1 MKLYIVPETGVSIK
15 ENVTNYFE
23 MDYKNFIDLVF
34 GQSFNNVS
42 IVSEKQES
50 DLLICGIQTLETTP
64 LDKKTMLVCVENCSA
79 KGRPHYKHFNLFQH
93 YNDSRISIF
102 IYNDISKI
110 VKGNNFI
117 AIPFIYLYIDQFVR
131 LEKTL
136 TVPKVSF
143 ADKKFCLIASR
154 NNLNRNKGET
164 LHLLSNIDCIDLM
177 GKYEELKSTS
187 CYHSQELLSVFS
199 QYKFIICF
207 ENSKNDGYITEKLFN
222 VFLAGS
228 IPVYDGAPNLDDFIN
243 PAAILNYQDPKFLKK
258 LSLLNTNEK
267 LYEITLRLPKISKNY
282 YNENWSQEL
291 QKFLE

>member
-1 MKLYIVPETGVSIK
+1 MKLYIVPETGVSIT
-15 ENVTNYFE
+15 ENVSNYFE

-34 GQSFNNVS
+34 DESFNNVS
-42 IVSEKQES
+42 FVSEKQEA

-64 LDKKTMLVCVENCSA
+64 LDKKTMLVCVENCSS
-79 KGRPHYKHFNLFQH
+79 GRPHYKHFNLFKH
-93 YNDSRISIF
+93 YNDPRISIF
-102 IYNDISKI
+102 IYNDISKMI
-110 VKGNNFI
+110 KGKNFI

-136 TVPKVSF
+136 TVPKVPF

-177 GKYEELKSTS
+177 GKYEELRSTS

-282 YNENWSQEL
+282 DNENWSQEL